1 MKKHRL
7 FVSLAVLVSS
17 LPLAVLAAP
26 ASPPDATIKLSGGSI
41 AAGVGLNWGKGTLT
55 FKGKQYPI
63 SVKGI
68 DVGDVGITNVTASGQ
83 VFNLSKL
90 ADFDGNYTSVG
101 AGITVAGGGSGVV
114 MQNQNGVKIEISS
127 TTRGV
132 RLTAAVGGVSMK
144 IKK

>member
-7 FVSLAVLVSS
+7 FVSLAALISLC
-17 LPLAVLAAP
+17 LPLAAQAAP
-26 ASPPDATIKLSGGSI
+26 KPSATLTLSGGSV
-41 AAGVGLNWGKGTLT
+41 AVGVGFSWGKGMLT
-55 FKGKQYPI
+55 YKGKQYKI
-63 SVKGI
+63 SVKGF

-83 VFNLSKL
+83 VFNLTKL

-101 AGITVAGGGSGVV
+101 AGITVAGGGSTLV
-114 MQNQNGVKIEISS
+114 MQNQNGVKVQISS

-132 RLTAAVGGVSMK
+132 KLTAAVGGVSMK